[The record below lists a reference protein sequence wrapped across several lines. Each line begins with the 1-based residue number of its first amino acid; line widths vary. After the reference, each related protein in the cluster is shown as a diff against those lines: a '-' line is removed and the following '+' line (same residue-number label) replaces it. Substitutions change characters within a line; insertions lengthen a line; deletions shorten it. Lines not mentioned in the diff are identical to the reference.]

1 MVVNY
6 LTKYPLFE
14 TKFSDYKDWV
24 KVVELFDQNSFDHK
38 LNMGYVKLI
47 KSGMNDKR
55 TIFVWDHLK
64 NFYNLNK

>member
-1 MVVNY
+1 M
-6 LTKYPLFE
+6 
-14 TKFSDYKDWV
+14 D
-24 KVVELFDQNSFDHK
+24 
-38 LNMGYVKLI
+38 YVKLI